1 MRIRK
6 SESPFRGLGF
16 HLSLQKNFL
25 MSVVFYDNNVRSGL
39 KNKRKLSVFI
49 DVIISKYMKNVKTAE
64 LSVVFCTDA
73 FLLEMN
79 NNFLDH
85 DTFTDII
92 TFDLSESRNAVDS
105 EIYISVERVKEN
117 AKLYHTTYQEEL
129 HRVIFHG
136 VLHLCGF
143 KDKKEKDRKIM
154 RENEDYCLE
163 HYKKELAK

>member
-1 MRIRK
+1 
-6 SESPFRGLGF
+6 
-16 HLSLQKNFL
+16 
-25 MSVVFYDNNVRSGL
+25 MSAVFYEQDVTSGL
-39 KNKRKLSVFI
+39 KQKRKLSVFI
-49 DVIISKYMKNVKTAE
+49 DVIISKYMKNVQTAE
-64 LSVVFCTDA
+64 LNVIFCTDA

-79 NNFLDH
+79 KNFLDH

-92 TFDLSESRNAVDS
+92 TFDLSESKKALEG
-105 EIYISVERVKEN
+105 EIYISVERVREN
-117 AKLYHTTYQEEL
+117 AKIFKTTYTDEL

-143 KDKKEKDRKIM
+143 KDKKEKDQKVM

>member
-1 MRIRK
+1 
-6 SESPFRGLGF
+6 
-16 HLSLQKNFL
+16 
-25 MSVVFYDNNVRSGL
+25 MSAVFYEQDVTSGL
-39 KNKRKLSVFI
+39 KQKRKLSAFI
-49 DVIISKYMKNVKTAE
+49 DEIISKYMKNVQTAE
-64 LSVVFCTDA
+64 LNVIFCTDA

-92 TFDLSESRNAVDS
+92 TFDLSESKKAMEG

-117 AKLYHTTYQEEL
+117 AKIFKTTYTDEL

-143 KDKKEKDRKIM
+143 KDKKEKDQKIM

>member
-1 MRIRK
+1 
-6 SESPFRGLGF
+6 
-16 HLSLQKNFL
+16 
-25 MSVVFYDNNVRSGL
+25 MSAVFYEQDVKSGL
-39 KNKRKLSVFI
+39 KQKRKLSAFI
-49 DVIISKYMKNVKTAE
+49 DEIISKYMKNVQTAE
-64 LSVVFCTDA
+64 LNVIFCTDD

-92 TFDLSESRNAVDS
+92 TFDLSESKKAMEG

-117 AKLYHTTYQEEL
+117 AKIFKTTYTDEL

-143 KDKKEKDRKIM
+143 KDKKEKDQKIM

>member
-1 MRIRK
+1 M
-6 SESPFRGLGF
+6 PA
-16 HLSLQKNFL
+16 
-25 MSVVFYDNNVRSGL
+25 VFYDNNVRSGL
-39 KNKRKLSVFI
+39 KSKRKLSVFI
-49 DVIISKYMKNVKTAE
+49 DVIISKYLKNIKTAE

-92 TFDLSESRNAVDS
+92 TFDLSESRNAVDG

-143 KDKKEKDRKIM
+143 KDKTAKDQKIM

-163 HYKKELAK
+163 HYKNESA

>member
-1 MRIRK
+1 MA
-6 SESPFRGLGF
+6 SFFFE
-16 HLSLQKNFL
+16 HE
-25 MSVVFYDNNVRSGL
+25 VRSGL
-39 KNKRKLSVFI
+39 KNKRKLSAFI
-49 DVIISKYMKNVKTAE
+49 DSIISKYLKNIKEAGI
-64 LSVVFCTDA
+64 SVIFCNDT

-92 TFDLSESRNAVDS
+92 TFDLSESRTVVDG

-117 AKLYHTTYQEEL
+117 AKIFKTTYNDEL

-143 KDKKEKDRKIM
+143 KDKKEKDKKIM

>member
-1 MRIRK
+1 
-6 SESPFRGLGF
+6 
-16 HLSLQKNFL
+16 
-25 MSVVFYDNNVRSGL
+25 MSAVFYEQDVKSGL
-39 KNKRKLSVFI
+39 KQKRKLSAFI
-49 DVIISKYMKNVKTAE
+49 DEIISKYMKNVQTAE
-64 LSVVFCTDA
+64 LNVIFCTDD

-92 TFDLSESRNAVDS
+92 TFDLSESKKAMEG

-117 AKLYHTTYQEEL
+117 AKIFKTTYTDEL

-143 KDKKEKDRKIM
+143 KDKKEKDQKIV

>member
-1 MRIRK
+1 
-6 SESPFRGLGF
+6 
-16 HLSLQKNFL
+16 
-25 MSVVFYDNNVRSGL
+25 MSALFYEHEVRSGL
-39 KNKRKLSVFI
+39 KQKRKLSAFI
-49 DVIISKYMKNVKTAE
+49 DGIISKYLKDVKTAE
-64 LSVVFCTDA
+64 LSVIFCNDT
-73 FLLEMN
+73 FLLGMN

-92 TFDLSESRNAVDS
+92 TFDLSESKHTVEG

-117 AKLYHTTYQEEL
+117 AKIFKTTYTDEL

-143 KDKKEKDRKIM
+143 KDKKEKDKKVM